1 VVNRRRDGAD
11 SARGPGGD
19 GPPGAGGDVA
29 VDVTADVAADL
40 AADLVVGRRTLLAL
54 RVVFVGAVALFFG
67 LGAVNAAAG
76 RTVLTPPMGVWTV
89 TAAAALAA
97 LLVCRRPARRVPDLT
112 YSIAVAAA
120 CSAFV
125 GALGLVAGFSVV
137 VAPAVACGLLT
148 IALLYAERGRGGP
161 R

>member
-1 VVNRRRDGAD
+1 MVNRRRDGAD
-11 SARGPGGD
+11 SVRGPGGD
-19 GPPGAGGDVA
+19 GPPGAGGEVA
-29 VDVTADVAADL
+29 VDVTADVAADF

-54 RVVFVGAVALFFG
+54 RVVFIAAVALFFG

-76 RTVLTPPMGVWTV
+76 RTVMTPPMAVWTV

-120 CSAFV
+120 CSAFTGV
-125 GALGLVAGFSVV
+125 LGLVGGLGVLAV
-137 VAPAVACGLLT
+137 PAVACGLLT
-148 IALLYAERGRGGP
+148 IALLYAERRRGGA